1 MRNPTAGKKPSP
13 HRDISAILA
22 DTKFIE
28 AVLCRAVRKALVRHK
43 QAGLPVV
50 EWRNGKT
57 VWIPPEKLDRV
68 IRAIDAK
75 LEPKRPSGGAPRRPK

>member
-1 MRNPTAGKKPSP
+1 MPAD
-13 HRDISAILA
+13 RDISAILA

-28 AVLCRAVRKALVRHK
+28 AVLRRAVRNALIRHK
-43 QAGLPVV
+43 QAGQPVV

-68 IRAIDAK
+68 IRKIDPD
-75 LEPKRPSGGAPRRPK
+75 LEPEKPSGGAPRRHK